1 MAQLP
6 HADDGL
12 PTPRRYAAILAMS
25 LGTGLVVIDGTIVN
39 VALPTIARDLAVA
52 PSAAVLIVTVYQLV
66 LVMLLLPFSALG
78 ARIGLRRL
86 YQYGLLLFTV
96 ATALCF
102 FTRSL
107 PFLLV
112 VRALQ
117 ALGAGAVLSVSSA
130 LIRSIYPSTQLG
142 RGLALNSVVVS
153 IATASAPS
161 LGGLILAVAP
171 WPWLFAVAAP
181 LGLLSMWLGWRS
193 LPEPSLIKEPYDVL
207 AAVLCA
213 LTFGLIISGLEST
226 VQGDSPVVSLTILA
240 AGIAIAVIFVR
251 RELQSAAPIL
261 PVDLLSRPAMALSG
275 GGAVLAFIGSM
286 EFLLSLP
293 FRLQQE
299 YGLTPAEVG
308 AVITPW
314 PLTMLL
320 VGPLAGLLSDRVP
333 AGILGATGMAAA
345 TVAML
350 LLAYLPADPTQ
361 LDIAWRMALCG
372 GGFGLFFVPNARYIA
387 LSAPLARAASV
398 GGLISTIRLTG
409 QTLGATLLA
418 SLLALQLG
426 DGRVP
431 ALTAAGLTLIAGL
444 FSVARVNMVL
454 PGSTGK

>member
-1 MAQLP
+1 
-6 HADDGL
+6 
-12 PTPRRYAAILAMS
+12 
-25 LGTGLVVIDGTIVN
+25 
-39 VALPTIARDLAVA
+39 
-52 PSAAVLIVTVYQLV
+52 
-66 LVMLLLPFSALG
+66 
-78 ARIGLRRL
+78 
-86 YQYGLLLFTV
+86 
-96 ATALCF
+96 
-102 FTRSL
+102 
-107 PFLLV
+107 
-112 VRALQ
+112 
-117 ALGAGAVLSVSSA
+117 VSSA

-153 IATASAPS
+153 VATAFAPS

-181 LGLLSMWLGWRS
+181 FGLLSMWLGWRS

-226 VQGDSPVVSLTILA
+226 VHGDSPVVSLTILA

-251 RELQSAAPIL
+251 RELQEAAPIL
-261 PVDLLSRPAMALSG
+261 PVDLLSRPALAMSC

-293 FRLQQE
+293 FRLQHQ
-299 YGLTPAEVG
+299 YGFTPAEVG

-314 PLTMLL
+314 PLAVMV

-333 AGILGATGMAAA
+333 AGILGATGMAIA

-350 LLAYLPADPTQ
+350 LLAFLPADPTQ
-361 LDIAWRMALCG
+361 LEIAWRMALCG
-372 GGFGLFFVPNARYIA
+372 GGFGLFFVPNARFIA
-387 LSAPLARAASV
+387 FSTPLVRAASV
-398 GGLISTIRLTG
+398 GGLISTTRLTG

-418 SLLALQLG
+418 SLLALQVG

-431 ALTAAGLTLIAGL
+431 ALIAAVLALVAGL
-444 FSVARVNMVL
+444 FSVVRINYAP
-454 PGSTGK
+454 PGSSGK